1 MLQLSH
7 VIDKL
12 EKKKKVQMD
21 ATMLKLNDI
30 NPGLVN
36 VRTYACS
43 HERKWKQMSAVNL
56 KTRNRRKKND
66 KIFTA
71 CTGTETPLQLSIHVD
86 FILSLCI

>member
-7 VIDKL
+7 VKDKL
-12 EKKKKVQMD
+12 GKKKKKVQMD

-43 HERKWKQMSAVNL
+43 HERK
-56 KTRNRRKKND
+56 
-66 KIFTA
+66 
-71 CTGTETPLQLSIHVD
+71 
-86 FILSLCI
+86 

>member
-12 EKKKKVQMD
+12 KNKKKVQMD
-21 ATMLKLNDI
+21 AAMLNPKTKLNSI

-43 HERKWKQMSAVNL
+43 HERK
-56 KTRNRRKKND
+56 
-66 KIFTA
+66 
-71 CTGTETPLQLSIHVD
+71 
-86 FILSLCI
+86 

>member
-12 EKKKKVQMD
+12 GKKKKVQMD

-43 HERKWKQMSAVNL
+43 HERK
-56 KTRNRRKKND
+56 
-66 KIFTA
+66 
-71 CTGTETPLQLSIHVD
+71 
-86 FILSLCI
+86 

>member
-12 EKKKKVQMD
+12 EKKKVQMD

-43 HERKWKQMSAVNL
+43 HERK
-56 KTRNRRKKND
+56 
-66 KIFTA
+66 
-71 CTGTETPLQLSIHVD
+71 
-86 FILSLCI
+86 